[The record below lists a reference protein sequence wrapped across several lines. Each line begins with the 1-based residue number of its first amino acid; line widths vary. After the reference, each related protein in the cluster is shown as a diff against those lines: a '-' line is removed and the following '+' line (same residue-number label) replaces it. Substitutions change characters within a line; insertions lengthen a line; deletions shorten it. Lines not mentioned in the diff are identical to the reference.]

1 MLFYRFRN
9 YEEFK
14 EIFGIIEHG
23 NGVKSRKNK
32 ILLSLYKDKKYLKM
46 LIYHDYYRGMRCMRL
61 RYSDGEDVRRLKNSC
76 HYEWWHKAY
85 IRLCV
90 ICDKMEHEE
99 MSEQPLLC
107 NSLASLKTL
116 LFRVLGNIEYYKYGE
131 VNELVIGDRTFFSN
145 LYKTDHYCGLCE
157 DKTLNAIRYVNIEKG
172 KAFKMKAGK
181 MFNHIM
187 SCNKILSTMPE
198 QIQRWLSEEFVAD
211 WIEYARRSLISP
223 EFTLHVDDNFSDI
236 YDSERCAGYDE
247 DSDAF
252 GSCMV
257 NDEQYTFYKDA
268 VDAKAAYLTDEDD
281 MIVARCVIYTNVH
294 EEGSD
299 KIWRLAERQYSK
311 FCDLALQRQLIRALI
326 QDGHIDGFKR
336 VGASC
341 HDPKDFLDNDGN
353 SLQDKKFW
361 IPCRLENGDTL
372 SYQDSFKWYDY
383 EQKRADNQG
392 WGDVDLS
399 TTDSEVSIDNHD
411 DECWSNYHDCY
422 INEYDAIWIES
433 REDYFY
439 CSECKEALVRRSD
452 GTYRTDWYFEDD
464 CIEVD
469 GTYYYAGYDRNCPED
484 YGLQCCPE
492 CDDWFMPERDGSVY
506 SEVTEEWYDCQ
517 DCLESAEKQYHE
529 ENGEVYSNYDEM
541 WYNEEE
547 ILSVWEWDGWMQKF
561 YKTTISIESFND
573 LVEDNEAAIFC
584 GEYFIDKVMFD
595 GEPVHEEY
603 LNRVA

>member
-9 YEEFK
+9 YKEFK

-32 ILLSLYKDKKYLKM
+32 ILLSLYKDKRYLKM
-46 LIYHDYYRGMRCMRL
+46 LIYHDYYRGMRRMRSH
-61 RYSDGEDVRRLKNSC
+61 YSDGEDDRRIRDAR

-85 IRLCV
+85 RRLCN
-90 ICDKMEHEE
+90 ICDNMEPEE

-107 NSLASLKTL
+107 DSLASLKNL
-116 LFRVLGNIEYYKYGE
+116 LFRVLGNFEYYKYGD
-131 VNELVIGDRTFFSN
+131 VNKLVIGDRTFFSN

-157 DKTLNAIRYVNIEKG
+157 DKTLNAIRYVNIEKDRT
-172 KAFKMKAGK
+172 FKMKAGK

-187 SCNKILSTMPE
+187 SCNRILSSMPE

-211 WIEYARRSLISP
+211 WVEYARRSLFTP
-223 EFTLHVDDNFSDI
+223 ELTLHVDDSFSDI

-257 NDEQYTFYKDA
+257 NDDQYTFYKDA

-311 FCDLALQRQLIRALI
+311 FCDLTLQRQLVRALI
-326 QDGHIDGFKR
+326 QEGHIDGFKR

-361 IPCRLENGDTL
+361 IPCQLEDGDTL

-383 EQKRADNQG
+383 DKKRADNQG

-399 TTDSEVSIDNHD
+399 TTDSEVSINNHE
-411 DECWSNYHDCY
+411 DECWSGYHDCY
-422 INEYDAIWIES
+422 INNYDAVWVES
-433 REDYFY
+433 RDDYFY
-439 CSECKEALVRRSD
+439 DSECHNALVRSDD
-452 GTYRTDWYFEDD
+452 GTYFAEWCYEDD
-464 CIEVD
+464 CVKIGD
-469 GTYYYAGYDRNCPED
+469 NYYFAGRDRNYPED
-484 YGLQCCPE
+484 YGIISCPE
-492 CDDWFMPERDGSVY
+492 CDEWLIPDREESVY
-506 SEVTEEWYDCQ
+506 SDVTETWYDCES
-517 DCLESAEKQYHE
+517 CLESAEKRYHE
-529 ENGEVYSNYDEM
+529 ENGEVFSLYDDE
-541 WYNEEE
+541 WISEEDV
-547 ILSVWEWDGWMQKF
+547 LNVWEWDAF
-561 YKTTISIESFND
+561 YGKYLRTTISIESFNN

-595 GEPVHEEY
+595 GEPVHEEH